1 MEKSYWVSQVERN
14 GDEIFDMTEY
24 FIYEKEKKNFA
35 LPVTSVL
42 EIVETGQIEDLG
54 LDLYGC
60 IGGIVNR
67 EKLVPVFDSVTL
79 SLNQNMK
86 NSGITTII
94 IVLFDDVTFGLTMD
108 AFVGVDKLPTLPKLN
123 PINNHEKENRLVSAV
138 VGYQKSTLTI
148 FSPENI
154 SKTVIARLDEQAL
167 TSKNGELE
175 EVLVESDANK
185 NPSNQFLSFSIE
197 NINLAIPIE
206 QVREVIEEYGVT
218 PIFNVPALLRGLINL
233 RGNVIACL
241 DIATEIGLNQ
251 KPLTMTT
258 KYLIISYQDST
269 IALCADVVHGIKD
282 LYIQNIQKPDSV
294 LDERQQTFVQGIYET
309 DDKTLL
315 LVSVPDIFETEYLI
329 EYTDMV
335 SLSQ

>member
-1 MEKSYWVSQVERN
+1 MVE
-14 GDEIFDMTEY
+14 
-24 FIYEKEKKNFA
+24 
-35 LPVTSVL
+35 P
-42 EIVETGQIEDLG
+42 
-54 LDLYGC
+54 
-60 IGGIVNR
+60 
-67 EKLVPVFDSVTL
+67 
-79 SLNQNMK
+79 
-86 NSGITTII
+86 
-94 IVLFDDVTFGLTMD
+94 
-108 AFVGVDKLPTLPKLN
+108 
-123 PINNHEKENRLVSAV
+123 
-138 VGYQKSTLTI
+138 
-148 FSPENI
+148 
-154 SKTVIARLDEQAL
+154 
-167 TSKNGELE
+167 
-175 EVLVESDANK
+175 DANK